1 MHITGF
7 LPQSFCDWPKKS
19 AAVLFLTGCNFR
31 CGFCHNAQLID
42 FKTGENNEEPVLA
55 KLADLAWS
63 LDGVVISG
71 GEPTVHAD
79 LPQFIE
85 RVKKLGL
92 KIKLD
97 TNGSNPLMLKELV
110 DKKLLDYIAMDL
122 KTNFDKYSTLA
133 KYGETGNIRDS
144 IGIIIGSGVDH
155 EFRTTYV
162 PGVMTKEDIVEAVE
176 LIKGAKRYSLQKF
189 VPRDCLDSAFNALKS
204 PSVEELQSIAKE
216 LEFSGEI
223 RIRGEHK
230 ETVFK
235 KADKK

>member
-7 LPQSFCDWPKKS
+7 LPQSFCDWPKKTS
-19 AAVLFLTGCNFR
+19 AVLFLTGCNFR

-42 FKTGENNEEPVLA
+42 FKTGENNEAPVLA
-55 KLADLAWS
+55 KLEDLAWS

-79 LPQFIE
+79 LPTFIE
-85 RVKKLGL
+85 KIKKMNL

-97 TNGSNPLMLKELV
+97 TNGSNPTMLKELV

-122 KTNFDKYSTLA
+122 KTNFEKYSTLA
-133 KYGETGNIRDS
+133 KYGEIGNIRDS
-144 IGIIIGSGVDH
+144 IDIIINSGVDH

-162 PGVMTKEDIVEAVE
+162 PDVMTKEDVVEAVKQ
-176 LIKGAKRYSLQKF
+176 INGAKRYSIQKF
-189 VPRDCLDSAFNALKS
+189 VPRNCLDVTFNAFKS
-204 PSVEELQSIAKE
+204 PSMEELQSIAKE